1 MRPYLTIIRDS
12 FHAALAS
19 RVLWIA
25 FIAIWLVVAALAPI
39 GYREDLTSDF
49 RGARDLEN
57 RSRMRALLVQGMSDP
72 DLAQTAVGRL
82 AAAMPGYSKQGNFQ
96 HGQESNKDFAVR
108 GKSWQDQTEDQL
120 LSTGFGYQGT

>member
-72 DLAQTAVGRL
+72 DLAQTALGRL
-82 AAAMPGYSKQGNFQ
+82 AAAMPDNIV
-96 HGQESNKDFAVR
+96 EDLERVR
-108 GKSWQDQTEDQL
+108 AEPSSCVHPICRCVEQV
-120 LSTGFGYQGT
+120 SRR